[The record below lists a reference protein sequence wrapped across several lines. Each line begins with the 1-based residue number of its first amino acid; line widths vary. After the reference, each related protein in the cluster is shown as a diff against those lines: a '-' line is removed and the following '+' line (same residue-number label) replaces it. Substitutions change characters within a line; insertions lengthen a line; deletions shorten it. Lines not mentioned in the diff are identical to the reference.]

1 MNKISLPIKPLLL
14 AAAGL
19 AATIPPALA
28 QQQAAPKWRPIP
40 EMIVVSANPVKNWQ
54 GLLTGTHFTSALSVS
69 ASLSVPYGDLNLAR
83 TPDADELDRRINVA
97 AGLVCHQLD
106 LKYPETQYPKLAGD
120 DCFSGAVQ
128 DGLARANLIIA
139 AARK

>member
-1 MNKISLPIKPLLL
+1 MNLISHPTKHLLL
-14 AAAGL
+14 AAAAL
-19 AATIPPALA
+19 AATITPGHA
-28 QQQAAPKWRPIP
+28 QQAAPKWRPIP
-40 EMIVVSANPVKNWQ
+40 EMIVVSANPIKNWQ
-54 GLLTGTHFTSALSVS
+54 GLLTGTHFSSALSVS
-69 ASLSVPYGDLNLAR
+69 ASLSVPYGDLNLTR

-97 AGLVCHQLD
+97 ASLVCRQLD
-106 LKYPETQYPKLAGD
+106 MKYPESQYPKLAGD